1 MKAFILAAGKGER
14 LKPLTND
21 CPKPLILIKG
31 KPLLEWNLIK
41 LRSAGIKEVVINLHY
56 LGEEI
61 IKYFGNGESFDMK
74 IVYSEE
80 SELLGTGGALIH
92 AKKYL
97 NNSPFLL
104 MSGDLWT
111 NYPLQRLISHR
122 TEGKAHLV
130 LVREKLNNRGDF
142 DLLDSKI
149 SIELCKKEYTYSG
162 IALINPEIIPQ
173 ETASNK
179 ELWKDLLLPYAK
191 RKLLSGEVFQGVV
204 KNINEKSDIEELDV
218 LIAE

>member
-41 LRSAGIKEVVINLHY
+41 LRSAGINEVVINLHY

-61 IKYFGNGESFDMK
+61 IKYFGNGKSFDMK

-97 NNSPFLL
+97 DNSPFLL

-111 NYPLQRLISHR
+111 NYPLQRLISYK
-122 TEGKAHLV
+122 TKGKAHLIS
-130 LVREKLNNRGDF
+130 VREKLNRHGDF

-149 SIELCKKEYTYSG
+149 NVELSKKEYTYSG
-162 IALINPEIIPQ
+162 IC
-173 ETASNK
+173 
-179 ELWKDLLLPYAK
+179 LLYTSPSP
-191 RKLLSGEVFQGVV
+191 RD
-204 KNINEKSDIEELDV
+204 NR
-218 LIAE
+218 